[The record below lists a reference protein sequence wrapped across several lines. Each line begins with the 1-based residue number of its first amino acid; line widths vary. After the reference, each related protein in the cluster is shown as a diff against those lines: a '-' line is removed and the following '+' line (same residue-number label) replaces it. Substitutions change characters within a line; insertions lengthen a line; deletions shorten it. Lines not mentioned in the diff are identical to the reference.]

1 MEKDL
6 LEIVVLIIT
15 AVTGIL
21 GVPIVQAIKNKL
33 GWSGNA
39 ALSIAV
45 AVSFAIGLVVAIVNG
60 QVTGDLVDP
69 KQVADAFGVV
79 FTVATVVFKL
89 FTEGKKG

>member
-1 MEKDL
+1 MEKDV

-39 ALSIAV
+39 ALAV
-45 AVSFAIGLVVAIVNG
+45 AVAASFVIGLIVVIVNG
-60 QVTGDLVDP
+60 QFTGDLVDP
-69 KQVADAFGVV
+69 KQVADAFA
-79 FTVATVVFKL
+79 VAFSAATIVFKL